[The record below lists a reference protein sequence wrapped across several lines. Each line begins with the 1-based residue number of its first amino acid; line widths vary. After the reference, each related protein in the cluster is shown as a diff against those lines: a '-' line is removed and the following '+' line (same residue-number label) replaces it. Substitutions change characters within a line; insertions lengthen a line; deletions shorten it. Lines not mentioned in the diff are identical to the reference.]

1 MMTRTSLYPTDVLF
15 KGLKTLLTS
24 LPSEEEKGELIQTLR
39 DTRSF
44 LEELELLVEAFPT
57 IESSRGLSEGL
68 ARLDVLA
75 GLSDRDTR
83 LKRLMGFQVSQV
95 GKSKSV
101 NGSGDVAARAER
113 LKESLKDSGD
123 DSLAKV
129 METSGESIS
138 VLTELAASMGL
149 RTRSKE
155 RKTELIKRIATH
167 LTNQRGYRMLRGEGP
182 DEENHTARLEP

>member
-1 MMTRTSLYPTDVLF
+1 MMTHTSQYPTDALF

-24 LPSEEEKGELIQTLR
+24 IPSEEEKGELIQTLR

-44 LEELELLVEAFPT
+44 LEELEQLVEAFPT

-95 GKSKSV
+95 SKAKSP
-101 NGSGDVAARAER
+101 NGSGEVVARAER
-113 LKESLKDSGD
+113 LKKSLKDSGN
-123 DSLAKV
+123 DSLARV
-129 METSGESIS
+129 METSGEPVS
-138 VLTELAASMGL
+138 VLTELADSMGL

-155 RKTELIKRIATH
+155 RKTDLIKRIANH
-167 LTNQRGYRMLRGEGP
+167 ITNQRGYRMLRGESP
-182 DEENHTARLEP
+182 DSEYDIANLDH

>member
-1 MMTRTSLYPTDVLF
+1 MTRTSQYPTDALF
-15 KGLKTLLTS
+15 KGIKTLLTS

-39 DTRSF
+39 DTRNF
-44 LEELELLVEAFPT
+44 LEELEQLVEAFPT

-95 GKSKSV
+95 DKAKSV
-101 NGSGDVAARAER
+101 NGSGDVGNRVKR
-113 LKESLKDSGD
+113 LKESLKDSGND
-123 DSLAKV
+123 GLVRV
-129 METSGESIS
+129 METSGETIS

-155 RKTELIKRIATH
+155 RKTDLIKRIATH

-182 DEENHTARLEP
+182 DSKNAIANLDL

>member
-1 MMTRTSLYPTDVLF
+1 MMPHTSQYSTDALF

-24 LPSEEEKGELIQTLR
+24 LPSEEEKGELIQALR
-39 DTRSF
+39 ETRSF
-44 LEELELLVEAFPT
+44 LEELEQLVEAFPT

-83 LKRLMGFQVSQV
+83 LKRLMGFQV
-95 GKSKSV
+95 GKSKCAS
-101 NGSGDVAARAER
+101 GSGDVAARAER

-155 RKTELIKRIATH
+155 RKPDLIQRIATH
-167 LTNQRGYRMLRGEGP
+167 LANQRGYRMLRGG
-182 DEENHTARLEP
+182 DADSAVSTATGQP

>member
-1 MMTRTSLYPTDVLF
+1 MTHTSQYPTDALF

-44 LEELELLVEAFPT
+44 LEELEQVVEAFPT

-83 LKRLMGFQVSQV
+83 LKRLMGFQVCQV
-95 GKSKSV
+95 GKAKSR
-101 NGSGDVAARAER
+101 NGSGEVVARAER
-113 LKESLKDSGD
+113 LG
-123 DSLAKV
+123 
-129 METSGESIS
+129 S
-138 VLTELAASMGL
+138 VDIWL
-149 RTRSKE
+149 
-155 RKTELIKRIATH
+155 
-167 LTNQRGYRMLRGEGP
+167 
-182 DEENHTARLEP
+182 